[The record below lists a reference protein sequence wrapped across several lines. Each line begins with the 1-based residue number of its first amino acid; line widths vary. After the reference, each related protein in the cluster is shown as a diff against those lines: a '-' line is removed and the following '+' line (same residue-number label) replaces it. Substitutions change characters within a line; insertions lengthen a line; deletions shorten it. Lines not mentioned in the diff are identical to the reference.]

1 MDLNARRNLS
11 YGLYVVSSM
20 DGGRPVGCIANSAMQ
35 IMAEPAS
42 IAVSLN
48 HDNFT
53 TKCVEKTGKFAISV
67 LSEQA
72 APSLIAKFGFRSSKN
87 TDKFQEVPYEKYDG
101 MPVLKECCT
110 YVNCQVTDKMET
122 ETHTVFLGSVIDTQ
136 FLKEGTPMTYA
147 YYHNVVKG
155 KSPKTAPTYIPP
167 SEKTKGAYICTVCG
181 YIYDGEVPFENL
193 PEDYVCPIC
202 LKPKSAFKKEE

>member
-1 MDLNARRNLS
+1 
-11 YGLYVVSSM
+11 
-20 DGGRPVGCIANSAMQ
+20 
-35 IMAEPAS
+35 
-42 IAVSLN
+42 
-48 HDNFT
+48 
-53 TKCVEKTGKFAISV
+53 
-67 LSEQA
+67 
-72 APSLIAKFGFRSSKN
+72 
-87 TDKFQEVPYEKYDG
+87 
-101 MPVLKECCT
+101 
-110 YVNCQVTDKMET
+110 
-122 ETHTVFLGSVIDTQ
+122 
-136 FLKEGTPMTYA
+136 MTYA